1 MSEHPDRFRVGAA
14 LLALL
19 GVVGLY
25 AFLQSPYFA
34 ITEVRVEGAAT
45 IDPASLIE
53 RAQIRIGDNVLHVD
67 LHAVASR
74 LASHPRIQHAAVVR
88 RLPGALLISV
98 TEYEPV
104 AVLELE
110 EERVGVAADGTRI
123 PLVPGEEEQL
133 PAVAGVPEEMLP
145 LALRASALLP
155 AAVRREMAAIGF
167 DDEAGLWLVTR
178 SGTRILVGDE
188 ADLERK
194 LAIVTELVQAGRWR
208 LIDVR
213 YPRSPVVRS
222 Q

>member
-1 MSEHPDRFRVGAA
+1 MSEHPGRFRVGAA

-45 IDPASLIE
+45 IDPDSLIE
-53 RAQIRIGDNVLHVD
+53 RAQIRLGDNVLHVD

-88 RLPGALLISV
+88 RLPGALIISI

-104 AVLELE
+104 AVLELQE
-110 EERVGVAADGTRI
+110 GRVGVAVDGKRV
-123 PLVPGEEEQL
+123 PLAAGEEEHL
-133 PAVAGVPEEMLP
+133 PAVAGVPEDVLP
-145 LALRASALLP
+145 LALRVSALLP
-155 AAVRREMAAIGF
+155 GAVRREMAAIGF
-167 DDEAGLWLVTR
+167 DDEAGLWLMTR
-178 SGTRILVGDE
+178 SGTRILVGDQE
-188 ADLERK
+188 DLERK
-194 LAIVTELVQAGRWR
+194 LAIVAELVEAGRWR

-213 YPRSPVVRS
+213 YPRSPVVRT